1 MMHNDDQGRPPQAPG
16 DTSQGQ
22 RPLGENTVPLAE
34 VAAASA
40 GGATAAA
47 AASLGVGSTGN
58 AQAGAPT
65 DTSWERQTIEKL
77 AFAALKEQK
86 TSRRWGIFFKLL
98 TFSYITFAIIMLFD
112 LPLFG
117 KKSSTQEKHTALV
130 ELKGVIEA
138 SGNNSADHI
147 TSALTSA
154 FKDEQSAGV
163 ILRIN
168 SPGGSPVQSGIVY
181 DEIKRLRAKYPD
193 KPLHVVIE
201 DLCASG
207 GYYIAASADKI
218 FVDKASLVGSIG
230 VLMDGFGFTG
240 TMEKLGVERRV
251 YTAGENKAFMDPF
264 SPANE
269 KHREFT
275 QAMLGEIHNQFIDV
289 VKRGRGKRLKDNPDV
304 FTGLLWTGAK
314 SIEMGLTDAYGTVDS
329 VARDVIKAEKIIDYT
344 EKENVAERL
353 AKRFGATMAGVLA
366 DRLAPRA
373 GVMR

>member
-1 MMHNDDQGRPPQAPG
+1 MTMLNDNSDPARSAGYAATPQAGREDP
-16 DTSQGQ
+16 
-22 RPLGENTVPLAE
+22 
-34 VAAASA
+34 
-40 GGATAAA
+40 
-47 AASLGVGSTGN
+47 
-58 AQAGAPT
+58 
-65 DTSWERQTIEKL
+65 SWERQTIEKL

-86 TSRRWGIFFKLL
+86 SSRRWGIFFKLL
-98 TFSYITFAIIMLFD
+98 TFAYITLFVVALLD
-112 LPLFG
+112 FPFPG
-117 KKSSTQEKHTALV
+117 KRMATAVKHTALV
-130 ELKGVIEA
+130 ELRGVIEA
-138 SGNNSADHI
+138 GGNNSADHI
-147 TSALTSA
+147 TSALSNA
-154 FKDEQSAGV
+154 FKDEHSAGV

-207 GYYIAASADKI
+207 GYYIASSADKI
-218 FVDKASLVGSIG
+218 FVDKASLLGSIG

-264 SPANE
+264 SPTND

-275 QAMLGEIHNQFIDV
+275 QAMLGEIHQQFIDV
-289 VKRGRGKRLKDNPDV
+289 VKKGRGKRLKETPDT
-304 FTGLLWTGAK
+304 FSGLLWTGAK
-314 SIEMGLTDAYGTVDS
+314 SVEMGLADALGTVDS
-329 VARDVIKAEKIIDYT
+329 VARDVIKAEVIIDYT

-366 DRLAPRA
+366 DRIAPRA